1 MSKTDYPLL
10 AAQTGKFRRGAP
22 RNFTISSSCN
32 AVAFLRAK
40 DGYSSKLDLWLVT
53 NLDTEPHERLLID
66 TGALDFD
73 EQALSDKE
81 KARRERLRE
90 AGSGITQFSA
100 NRDFS
105 VFVFPLAGSLFLWH
119 DGKVRQ
125 VGEWDAVVD
134 PQLDPH
140 GEMVAFTSAQD
151 FVIATL
157 SGDEIF
163 RLSAKSDTELYGLAD
178 FIASEELSRFRGHWW
193 SPDSTS
199 LLVQRT
205 DEAPV
210 SKKWISDP
218 TNPDQAPRLHRYPQ
232 AGTDNAELELLQI
245 TLHDKRVTSVWKST
259 EEVPYLP
266 SVGFSA
272 KSGWFTTL
280 NRSQQHLELFKVV
293 DGKGVLLHSE
303 QDRAWIDCG
312 NGLPQLCLDDV
323 VVSSTIHETR
333 NVFVNGKQIPFEHG
347 HIHNIINV
355 TNDAVVFSA
364 YTKPWN
370 LVLYRYSTELQVLS
384 DVDGWA
390 SGVIDG
396 EYTVISQSRAD
407 SSPQY
412 FVKRNGI
419 TIFEIKS
426 NVVVPPLTVTLEY
439 LEVTD
444 RSLPTVILWPEHEV
458 DEKLPI
464 LVNIYGGPHHS
475 EVIAARHTFYDD
487 QWLANQGFCVVVID
501 NAGTPGKGPA
511 WERQVFHDFSDIIL
525 QDQVSALEAIC
536 QRYHDRLDASRVGIA
551 GWSFGGYLSA
561 LAVLDR
567 PDIYKAA
574 WAGAPVTDWQLY
586 DTAYTERYLSHP
598 ESHSEIYAT
607 NSLIAR
613 AEKLSRPLT
622 LIHGLADDNV
632 LVAHSLQLSG
642 ALLARGKAHNF
653 LPLAGVSHMTPQ
665 EDITRN
671 LMVMMLNFF
680 QEHLA
685 ADKI

>member
-22 RNFTISSSCN
+22 RNFKLSSSGN

-53 NLDTEPHERLLID
+53 NLDTEPSERLLID
-66 TGALDFD
+66 TDILEFN
-73 EQALSDKE
+73 EQALSEKE

-105 VFVFPLAGSLFLWH
+105 VFVFPLAGSLFLWR

-125 VGEWDAVVD
+125 LGDWAAVVD
-134 PQLDPH
+134 PQLDPS
-140 GEMVAFTSAQD
+140 GELVAFTSAQD
-151 FVIATL
+151 FVVANI
-157 SGDEIF
+157 SGDEVF
-163 RLSAKSDTELYGLAD
+163 RLSAQNATEFYGLAD

-210 SKKWISDP
+210 SQKWISDP
-218 TNPDQAPRLHRYPQ
+218 TLPDQAPRLHRYPQ
-232 AGTDNAELELLQI
+232 AGTENAELELLLV
-245 TLHDKRVTSVWKST
+245 TLGEKVVTSVWKSSQ
-259 EEVPYLP
+259 EIPYLP

-280 NRSQQHLELFKVV
+280 NRSQQRLELFKVV
-293 DGKGVLLHSE
+293 HGKPESMLIE
-303 QDRAWIDCG
+303 EDKAWIDCG

-323 VVSSTIHETR
+323 LVNSTIDETR
-333 NVFVNGKQIPFEHG
+333 RVFVDGKQIQADVG
-347 HIHNIINV
+347 HIQEVINV
-355 TNDAVVFSA
+355 SNDAIVFSA
-364 YTKPWN
+364 YTKSWN
-370 LVLYRYSTELQVLS
+370 LVLYRYSTELLALS

-390 SGVIDG
+390 TGVVDG
-396 EYTVISQSRAD
+396 NYTVISQSRAD
-407 SSPQY
+407 SSPRY
-412 FVKRNGI
+412 FVKRNGV
-419 TIFEIKS
+419 TSFEIQS
-426 NVVVPPLTVTLEY
+426 NVVVPPLAVTLEY
-439 LEVTD
+439 LEVTE
-444 RSLPTVILWPEHEV
+444 RSLPAVIVWPENEV
-458 DEKLPI
+458 DKKLPI

-475 EVIAARHTFYDD
+475 EVIAAGHTFYDD

-536 QRYHDRLDASRVGIA
+536 QRYHDKLDSSRVGIA

-598 ESHSEIYAT
+598 KTHPTVYAT

-613 AEKLSRPLT
+613 AEKLERPLT
-622 LIHGLADDNV
+622 LVHGLADDNV
-632 LVAHSLQLSG
+632 LAAHSLQLSG
-642 ALLARGKAHNF
+642 ALLAHGKAHNF
-653 LPLAGVSHMTPQ
+653 LPLAGVSHMTVQ

-671 LMVMMLNFF
+671 LMILMLDFF

-685 ADKI
+685 TDKI

>member
-22 RNFTISSSCN
+22 RNFKLSSSGN

-53 NLDTEPHERLLID
+53 NLDTEPSERLLID
-66 TGALDFD
+66 TDVLEFN
-73 EQALSDKE
+73 EQALSEKE

-105 VFVFPLAGSLFLWH
+105 VFVFPLAGNLFLWR

-125 VGEWDAVVD
+125 LGDWAAVVD
-134 PQLDPH
+134 PQLDPS
-140 GEMVAFTSAQD
+140 GELVAFTSAQD
-151 FVIATL
+151 FVVANI
-157 SGDEIF
+157 SGDEVF
-163 RLSAKSDTELYGLAD
+163 RLSAQNATEFYGLAD

-210 SKKWISDP
+210 SQKWISDP
-218 TNPDQAPRLHRYPQ
+218 TLPDQAPRLHRYPQ
-232 AGTDNAELELLQI
+232 AGTENAELELLLV
-245 TLHDKRVTSVWKST
+245 TLGEKVVTSVWKSSQ
-259 EEVPYLP
+259 EIPYLP
-266 SVGFSA
+266 SVGFSG

-280 NRSQQHLELFKVV
+280 NRSQQRLELFKVV
-293 DGKGVLLHSE
+293 HGKPESMLIE
-303 QDRAWIDCG
+303 EDKAWIDCG

-323 VVSSTIHETR
+323 LVNSTMDETR
-333 NVFVNGKQIPFEHG
+333 RVFVDGKQIQADVG
-347 HIHNIINV
+347 HIQEVINV
-355 TNDAVVFSA
+355 SNDAIVFSA

-370 LVLYRYSTELQVLS
+370 LVLYRYSTELHALS

-390 SGVIDG
+390 TGVVDG
-396 EYTVISQSRAD
+396 DYAVISQSRAD
-407 SSPQY
+407 SSPRY
-412 FVKRNGI
+412 FVKRNGVI
-419 TIFEIKS
+419 AFEIQS
-426 NVVVPPLTVTLEY
+426 NVVVPPLAVTLEY
-439 LEVTD
+439 LEVTE
-444 RSLPTVILWPEHEV
+444 RSLPAVIVWPEHEV
-458 DEKLPI
+458 DKKLPI

-475 EVIAARHTFYDD
+475 EVIAAGHTFYDD

-501 NAGTPGKGPA
+501 NAGTPGKGPV

-536 QRYHDRLDASRVGIA
+536 QRYHDKLDSSRVGIA

-598 ESHSEIYAT
+598 KTHPNVYAT

-613 AEKLSRPLT
+613 AGKLERPLT
-622 LIHGLADDNV
+622 LVHGLADDNV
-632 LVAHSLQLSG
+632 LAAHSLQLSG
-642 ALLARGKAHNF
+642 ALLAHGKAHNF
-653 LPLAGVSHMTPQ
+653 LPLAGVSHMTVQ

-671 LMVMMLNFF
+671 LMILMLDFF

-685 ADKI
+685 TDKI

>member
-22 RNFTISSSCN
+22 RNFKLSSSGN

-53 NLDTEPHERLLID
+53 NLDTEPSERLLID
-66 TGALDFD
+66 TDVLEFN
-73 EQALSDKE
+73 EQALSEKE

-105 VFVFPLAGSLFLWH
+105 VFVFPLAGNLFLWR

-125 VGEWDAVVD
+125 LGDWAAVVD
-134 PQLDPH
+134 PQLDPS
-140 GEMVAFTSAQD
+140 GELVAFTSAQD
-151 FVIATL
+151 FVVANI
-157 SGDEIF
+157 SGDEVF
-163 RLSAKSDTELYGLAD
+163 RLSAQNATEFYGLAD

-210 SKKWISDP
+210 SQKWISDP
-218 TNPDQAPRLHRYPQ
+218 TLPDQAPRLHRYPQ
-232 AGTDNAELELLQI
+232 AGTENAELELLLV
-245 TLHDKRVTSVWKST
+245 TLGEKVVTSVWKSSQ
-259 EEVPYLP
+259 EIPYLP

-280 NRSQQHLELFKVV
+280 NRSQQRLELFKVV
-293 DGKGVLLHSE
+293 HGKPESMLIE
-303 QDRAWIDCG
+303 EDKAWIDCG

-323 VVSSTIHETR
+323 LVNSTMDETR
-333 NVFVNGKQIPFEHG
+333 RVFVDGKQIQADVG
-347 HIHNIINV
+347 HIQEVINV
-355 TNDAVVFSA
+355 SNVAIVFSA

-370 LVLYRYSTELQVLS
+370 LVLYRYSTELHALS

-390 SGVIDG
+390 TGVVDG
-396 EYTVISQSRAD
+396 DYAVISQSRAD
-407 SSPQY
+407 SSPRY
-412 FVKRNGI
+412 FVKRNGV
-419 TIFEIKS
+419 TSFEIQS
-426 NVVVPPLTVTLEY
+426 NVVVPPLAVTLEY
-439 LEVTD
+439 LEVTE
-444 RSLPTVILWPEHEV
+444 RSLPAVIVWPENEV
-458 DEKLPI
+458 DKKLPI

-475 EVIAARHTFYDD
+475 EVIAAGHTFYDD

-501 NAGTPGKGPA
+501 NAGTPGKGPV
-511 WERQVFHDFSDIIL
+511 WERQVFHNFSDIIL

-536 QRYHDRLDASRVGIA
+536 QRYHDKLDSSRVGIA

-598 ESHSEIYAT
+598 KKHPNVYAT

-613 AEKLSRPLT
+613 AGKLERPLT
-622 LIHGLADDNV
+622 LVHGLADDNV
-632 LVAHSLQLSG
+632 LAAHSLQLSG
-642 ALLARGKAHNF
+642 ALLAHGKAHNF
-653 LPLAGVSHMTPQ
+653 LPLAGVSHMTVQ

-671 LMVMMLNFF
+671 LMILMLDFF

-685 ADKI
+685 TDKI

>member
-22 RNFTISSSCN
+22 RNFKLSSSGN

-53 NLDTEPHERLLID
+53 NLDTEPSERLLID
-66 TGALDFD
+66 TDILEFN
-73 EQALSDKE
+73 EQALSEKE

-105 VFVFPLAGSLFLWH
+105 VFVFPLAGSLFLWR

-125 VGEWDAVVD
+125 LGDWAAVVD
-134 PQLDPH
+134 PQLDPS
-140 GEMVAFTSAQD
+140 GELVAFTSAQD
-151 FVIATL
+151 FVVANI
-157 SGDEIF
+157 SGDEVF
-163 RLSAKSDTELYGLAD
+163 RLSAQNATEFYGLAD

-210 SKKWISDP
+210 SQKWISDP
-218 TNPDQAPRLHRYPQ
+218 TLPDQTPRLHRYPQ
-232 AGTDNAELELLQI
+232 AGTENAELELLLV
-245 TLHDKRVTSVWKST
+245 TLGEKVVTSVWKSSQ
-259 EEVPYLP
+259 EIPYLP

-280 NRSQQHLELFKVV
+280 NRSQQRLELFKVV
-293 DGKGVLLHSE
+293 HGKPESMLIE
-303 QDRAWIDCG
+303 EDKAWIDCG

-323 VVSSTIHETR
+323 LVNSTIDETR
-333 NVFVNGKQIPFEHG
+333 RVFVDGKQIQADVG
-347 HIHNIINV
+347 HIQEVINV
-355 TNDAVVFSA
+355 SNDAIVFSA

-370 LVLYRYSTELQVLS
+370 LVLYRYSTELLALS

-390 SGVIDG
+390 TGVVDG
-396 EYTVISQSRAD
+396 DYAVISQSRAD
-407 SSPQY
+407 SSPRY
-412 FVKRNGI
+412 FVKRNGV
-419 TIFEIKS
+419 TSFEIQS
-426 NVVVPPLTVTLEY
+426 NVVVPPLAVTLEY
-439 LEVTD
+439 LEVTE
-444 RSLPTVILWPEHEV
+444 RSLPAVIVWPENEV
-458 DEKLPI
+458 DKKLPI

-475 EVIAARHTFYDD
+475 EVIAAGHTFYDD

-536 QRYHDRLDASRVGIA
+536 QRYHDKLDSSRVGIA

-598 ESHSEIYAT
+598 KTHPNVYAT

-613 AEKLSRPLT
+613 AEKLERPLT
-622 LIHGLADDNV
+622 LVHGLADDNV
-632 LVAHSLQLSG
+632 LAAHSLQLSG
-642 ALLARGKAHNF
+642 ALLAHGKAHNF
-653 LPLAGVSHMTPQ
+653 LPLAGVSHMTVQ

-671 LMVMMLNFF
+671 LMILMLDFF

-685 ADKI
+685 TDKI